1 MMGYYYP
8 AVCAIGRS
16 GKLYFKHDYDD
27 NVQVFDSTLETI
39 SHELRHHQDL
49 TCVSTT
55 REI

>member
-1 MMGYYYP
+1 MGYYYP

-49 TCVSTT
+49 TSVSTT

>member
-1 MMGYYYP
+1 M
-8 AVCAIGRS
+8 
-16 GKLYFKHDYDD
+16 YFKHDYDD

-49 TCVSTT
+49 TSVSTT